1 MYRIY
6 DHSRHCFRDD
16 MLILPDGALAICE
29 KKMFG
34 RYRLNIIWD
43 EVSYT
48 LHFDTGIYDKNKH
61 VIFEGD
67 ICKDKDGNEYVVGYG
82 REVGAYCL
90 FDYDNDLYY
99 ILVDE
104 VGKDV
109 EVVGNVLEGV
119 VSSDE
124 DS

>member
-6 DHSRHCFRDD
+6 DRNEHRWRDD
-16 MLILPDGALAICE
+16 MILVPDGAFAIC
-29 KKMFG
+29 KKTLFG
-34 RYRLNIIWD
+34 NYKIDVLWD
-43 EVSYT
+43 EEPYV
-48 LHFDTGIYDKNKH
+48 LHFDTGVYDKNKNI
-61 VIFEGD
+61 IFEGD
-67 ICKDKDGNEYVVGYG
+67 ICKDKDGNEYVIGYG

-90 FDYDNDLYY
+90 FDDDSYLYY

-109 EVVGNVLEGV
+109 EIIGNVFDRV

-124 DS
+124 NS